1 MKNAKEMSIIE
12 LSNWFALCNALK
24 FINQTSA
31 LRKQRVLEKDI
42 DYRKILEYIED
53 AGGDIKTCIK
63 ATGGVPYKYSL
74 SSTTEESWE
83 IEDLDYEFLDTK
95 YSF

>member
-1 MKNAKEMSIIE
+1 MKTASEMDTVE
-12 LSNWFALCNALK
+12 LANWFALCNGLK

-31 LRKQRVLEKDI
+31 IKKKRVLEKDI
-42 DYRKILEYIED
+42 EYRKMLEYIED

-83 IEDLDYEFLDTK
+83 IEDLDYEFLNTK